1 MIQPGKNIIYDSSQ
15 ERVSL
20 EYLLAHTNKRYS
32 ELLKTIKH
40 VDTSLNL
47 QGTTWRIQGYI
58 PLEDFKD
65 IGGGLSLILKFSA
78 YIGITKEGLEIWSLE
93 LEYVP

>member
-1 MIQPGKNIIYDSSQ
+1 MIQPGENIIYDSSQ

-40 VDTSLNL
+40 VDMSLNL
-47 QGTTWRIQGYI
+47 QGTT
-58 PLEDFKD
+58 ET
-65 IGGGLSLILKFSA
+65 LIIECSILGKFVKL
-78 YIGITKEGLEIWSLE
+78 TR
-93 LEYVP
+93 V